1 MACCN
6 FSPADEALLIEI
18 MLMLAVRFGEKAY
31 FCVLFDCKSE
41 TNCKYEDNSCRNELC
56 AP

>member
-1 MACCN
+1 
-6 FSPADEALLIEI
+6 

-41 TNCKYEDNSCRNELC
+41 TDWKNEDNSCWNELC